1 MSVAAF
7 LNYDY
12 DRNLWK
18 TLFWVPWYFMF
29 LFAFGALTVVWTAP
43 KGLFGSLA
51 GAGKWKSPKRL
62 KMEKPD
68 IRG

>member
-12 DRNLWK
+12 DKNLWK
-18 TLFWVPWYFMF
+18 TLFWVPWYFIF
-29 LFAFGALTVVWTAP
+29 LFAFSALTVVWTIP